1 MTYNLATIRQ
11 LLTDAF
17 DSEEIKTLAFDRFHA
32 VQDDFST
39 GMTKGQMIRAVVEK
53 AEKHG
58 RLPELLA
65 YVQATNP
72 YQYNRYAAQL
82 EAPAAA
88 NRAASTLPL
97 QPFFFGREKEL
108 ATIAEAIAPEARTWG
123 ALIDGPGGIGK
134 TALAIRSGHLAPAA
148 DFDRKIFLSAKVR
161 ELTPTGEQPLEDF
174 MLPNYM
180 ALLAEL
186 ARELGDDSLARL
198 PPDERPNAVRRAL
211 NGVRALIVIDNL
223 ETFTGPEGDRL
234 YQFLSRLPSGCKAIV
249 TSRRRRDI
257 DARIVRLDRLA
268 REEALALLDELA
280 KNNPR
285 LRRTPAA
292 EREELYAIT
301 HGNPLLIRWLA
312 GQLGRPGSQC
322 RTIADACA
330 FLENAPPDND
340 PLEYIFGDLLD
351 TFTAAETGVLTA
363 LVHFNQPAP
372 VKWIA
377 AVADLAELAARTALE
392 DLTDRALL
400 VGDEALEC
408 FLLPPLAATFLR
420 RKHPEAVGQTGGR
433 LTDSAYALAL
443 ENGYDEYER
452 FPALEAAWPALAG
465 ALPLLAQGAD
475 ARDRDSGNDRLQT
488 VCAALRNFLNFSGRW
503 DEWLALSR
511 QAEAKAEAA
520 GDLYN
525 AGWRAYEAGWIH
537 VLRGQAADALACAD
551 RCADHWEKAPRA
563 GAREKAAAIR
573 LRGLGHELAQE
584 VTAAIAAYRE
594 ALALWQA
601 IAPESVDVAVGLNSL
616 AGAEQAQ
623 GEYAAAERSY
633 REALRLAQKLDH
645 HEGVALYTGNL
656 AELAL
661 AREEWAAAEA
671 LAREALA
678 LAETVGR
685 QELVGGICQQ
695 LAQALARQGR
705 PQEGLPYARRAVAIF
720 THLRQPDELAAAQA
734 ALAEC
739 GGDG

>member
-17 DSEEIKTLAFDRFHA
+17 NSEEIITLAFTRFHDVHNNFA
-32 VQDDFST
+32 P
-39 GMTKGQMIRAVVEK
+39 GMSKGKMIEMVVDH
-53 AEKHG
+53 AH
-58 RLPELLA
+58 RHNHLPDLLA
-65 YVQATNP
+65 YVQNANP
-72 YQYNRYAAQL
+72 AQYNRYADQL

-88 NRAASTLPL
+88 NNRAASTLPL

-186 ARELGDDSLARL
+186 ARELGDDRLALL

-268 REEALALLDELA
+268 QEEALALMDELA
-280 KNNPR
+280 KNNFR

-322 RTIADACA
+322 RTVADACA

-351 TFTAAETGVLTA
+351 TIKPAEAAVLTA

-377 AVADLAELAARTALE
+377 AVADLAEPAAHTALE

-400 VGDEALEC
+400 VGDEALES

-420 RKHPEAVGQTGGR
+420 RKRPEAVGQTGGR

-443 ENGYDEYER
+443 ENGYQKYDR

-475 ARDRDSGNDRLQT
+475 ARDNERLQT
-488 VCAALRNFLNFSGRW
+488 VCDCPQNFPQLLR
-503 DEWLALSR
+503 
-511 QAEAKAEAA
+511 
-520 GDLYN
+520 
-525 AGWRAYEAGWIH
+525 
-537 VLRGQAADALACAD
+537 
-551 RCADHWEKAPRA
+551 P
-563 GAREKAAAIR
+563 
-573 LRGLGHELAQE
+573 LG
-584 VTAAIAAYRE
+584 
-594 ALALWQA
+594 
-601 IAPESVDVAVGLNSL
+601 
-616 AGAEQAQ
+616 
-623 GEYAAAERSY
+623 
-633 REALRLAQKLDH
+633 
-645 HEGVALYTGNL
+645 
-656 AELAL
+656 
-661 AREEWAAAEA
+661 
-671 LAREALA
+671 
-678 LAETVGR
+678 
-685 QELVGGICQQ
+685 
-695 LAQALARQGR
+695 
-705 PQEGLPYARRAVAIF
+705 
-720 THLRQPDELAAAQA
+720 
-734 ALAEC
+734 
-739 GGDG
+739 